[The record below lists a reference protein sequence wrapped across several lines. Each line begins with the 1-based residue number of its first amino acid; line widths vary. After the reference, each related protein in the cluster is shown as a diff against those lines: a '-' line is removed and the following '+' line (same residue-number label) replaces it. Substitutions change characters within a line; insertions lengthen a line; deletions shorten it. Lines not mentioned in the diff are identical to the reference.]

1 MADEPDD
8 DEIDLGDDEE
18 GEFMD
23 MGTLLQALL
32 VAEDG
37 ETNVATAI
45 TNLTQTID
53 KHMTTQNKI
62 LVKILAKM
70 TTPPTA

>member
-8 DEIDLGDDEE
+8 DEINLGDDEE

-53 KHMTTQNKI
+53 KHMATQNKI
-62 LVKILAKM
+62 LIKILAKLG
-70 TTPPTA
+70 TA